1 MSKKVVVYSKPN
13 CVQCNATY
21 RELAKLGVDHTVV
34 DVSQDKEAYEK
45 IIALGY
51 KSVPVVIVDEDSHWG
66 GFNSSK
72 IKELAVK

>member
-21 RELAKLGVDHTVV
+21 RELTKLGVEHTVV

-51 KSVPVVIVDEDSHWG
+51 KSVPVVIVDEEQHWG